1 MLLAAKLAAL
11 RGYSTT
17 VAVAQDYG
25 DAVDA
30 PTLVYGKDADD
41 SLLPLTLLPASPST
55 KGFDPTVA
63 RAAIAAADGVIV
75 AFDDD
80 STLDESILNTWI
92 PMDKSQAKH
101 ICFMSRYLN
110 GAGMGPFAVAARKT
124 ANLDV
129 WTASPRQVAAL
140 RAAESSIVGRAQE
153 LGATHT
159 IIRAGTLKG
168 GASGSGGQGV
178 ETTGSGGFGGDARF
192 LDPFLYDAAC
202 TCGGGTADF
211 VNWKMLFD
219 CQTLGATLSRGD
231 TLPGPGF
238 TAILTA
244 ISEDACAG
252 DSGRGAVAEALVEAL
267 ACDAAAGGDFSVA
280 TAAGRAAPSREEWAS
295 MFVDAS

>member
-1 MLLAAKLAAL
+1 MGHREKVEKRTRATRKGGGLWKPLSLPSPHQTGTMLVPTIAIALVSGLVPGPAVQTTSPGVPRAPAVRAALAPGANVLVLGRGPVMLLAAKLAAL

-30 PTLVYGKDADD
+30 PTLVYGTEKDADD

-129 WTASPRQVAAL
+129 WTASPRQVA
-140 RAAESSIVGRAQE
+140 
-153 LGATHT
+153 GAG
-159 IIRAGTLKG
+159 AGA
-168 GASGSGGQGV
+168 GA
-178 ETTGSGGFGGDARF
+178 
-192 LDPFLYDAAC
+192 
-202 TCGGGTADF
+202 
-211 VNWKMLFD
+211 
-219 CQTLGATLSRGD
+219 
-231 TLPGPGF
+231 
-238 TAILTA
+238 
-244 ISEDACAG
+244 
-252 DSGRGAVAEALVEAL
+252 
-267 ACDAAAGGDFSVA
+267 
-280 TAAGRAAPSREEWAS
+280 
-295 MFVDAS
+295 